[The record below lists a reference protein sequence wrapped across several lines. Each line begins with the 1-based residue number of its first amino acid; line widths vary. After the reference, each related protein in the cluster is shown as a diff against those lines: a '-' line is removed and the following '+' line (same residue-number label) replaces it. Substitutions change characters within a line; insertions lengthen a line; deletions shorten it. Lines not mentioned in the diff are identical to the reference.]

1 MNCDRTLY
9 CYHFAFKKVLRM
21 DVLYVN
27 AFLNSHGL
35 LPSLSQYWSL
45 ARTLLILNII
55 PTTTIASTGTQTE
68 QMTFPSLLL
77 VAQFSLLFS
86 LLAVVGEII

>member
-1 MNCDRTLY
+1 MGLCIVII
-9 CYHFAFKKVLRM
+9 VLLNLSGV
-21 DVLYVN
+21 VLCVN
-27 AFLNSHGL
+27 AFLNSHGIH
-35 LPSLSQYWSL
+35 PSLSQYWSL
-45 ARTLLILNII
+45 TRTLLILNII